1 MTVRDLGIYM
11 LDVSASVI
19 RYHFY
24 QIAGPASDQWCYYS
38 DADLF
43 CSSQHQRKV
52 ACFQIPYPYNDS
64 IEKEIDQI
72 YDSVDAVVVLGSEL
86 HPRTV
91 DFVRRYDRP
100 KMRWFLCG
108 VLNPPVTQGQAYRFL
123 DWFTTSV
130 HFYKNVRPTT
140 LYGLDPYSVKPK
152 TFDALLGRKKPHRDQ
167 AYDYMINSG
176 LINQGIVTY
185 VNDHQIN
192 FKESTW
198 RWELPGLE
206 EYSDVEWTVD
216 RVKYYGHRMS
226 LSQVIPIDIYNQT
239 AYSLVCETNF
249 DPGYVFFTEKTVKPI
264 LARRLFVM
272 ISHQYALAEL
282 RNLGFRTF
290 SGIIDESYDEIEP
303 AVQRHQAAMEQL
315 HWLCQQ
321 DQQHILSQC
330 RDIVDHNFN
339 LMYGRDWYQEFSVPL
354 SNILFNQ

>member
-11 LDVSASVI
+11 LDVSASVL

-24 QIAGPASDQWCYYS
+24 QIAGQASDTWSYYS
-38 DADLF
+38 DADTF

-64 IEKEIDQI
+64 IEKEIDQV
-72 YDSVDAVVVLGSEL
+72 YDSVDAVIVLGSEL

-108 VLNPPVTQGQAYRFL
+108 VLNPPVNQGQTFKFL

-140 LYGLDPYSVKPK
+140 LYELTPHTPKPK
-152 TFDALLGRKKPHRDQ
+152 AFDALLGRKKPHRDQ
-167 AYDYMINSG
+167 AYDYIINSG
-176 LINQGIVTY
+176 LINQGITTY

-206 EYSDVEWTVD
+206 EHENVEWTVD

-239 AYSLVCETNF
+239 AYSLICETNF
-249 DPGYVFFTEKTVKPI
+249 DPGYVFYTEKTVKPI
-264 LARRLFVM
+264 LARRLFIM
-272 ISHQYALAEL
+272 ISHQYALKEL
-282 RNLGFRTF
+282 RELGFKTF
-290 SGIIDESYDEIEP
+290 AGIIDESYDEIEP
-303 AVQRHQAAMEQL
+303 AIQRHQAALEQL
-315 HWLCQQ
+315 NWLCKQ
-321 DQQHILSQC
+321 DQFDILSRC
-330 RDIVDHNFN
+330 KDIVDHNFN
-339 LMYGRDWYQEFSVPL
+339 LMYGREWYKDFLVPL
-354 SNILFNQ
+354 ENILLNQ